1 MIRWT
6 LVTFAVLF
14 VIGKLLA
21 MSMQH
26 DASYAHADA
35 VAPLSL
41 APQCG
46 TCGARSAHTVDA
58 YGAAICDGCLRR
70 IDANPRE
77 KRRFMFAMAD
87 AAYW

>member
-6 LVTFAVLF
+6 LVAFAVLF

-46 TCGARSAHTVDA
+46 TCGPVGPAAASSAERSA
-58 YGAAICDGCLRR
+58 
-70 IDANPRE
+70 
-77 KRRFMFAMAD
+77 
-87 AAYW
+87 